1 MLAEAR
7 AREDEVEEDPAVD
20 LHDGADNVLAG
31 ACAPADDLEED
42 SSVELGEFAS

>member
-7 AREDEVEEDPAVD
+7 ALEDEVDPADD
-20 LHDGADNVLAG
+20 LDDGADNVIAG
-31 ACAPADDLEED
+31 ARARGD